1 MALTRIVFC
10 TLPQVI
16 ETETGPCRY
25 VDGFEDM
32 GGHLVVGGFEL
43 SDADELIGLC
53 PMTTVKTIEDGLV
66 YLDSLIPSDADLAYF
81 ASL

>member
-1 MALTRIVFC
+1 MTTHIVFC

-43 SDADELIGLC
+43 TDSGKLIGLC
-53 PMTTVKTIEDGLV
+53 PMTTVKTIEKGLA
-66 YLDSLIPSDADLAYF
+66 YLDSLVPTEADLAYF
-81 ASL
+81 DSL